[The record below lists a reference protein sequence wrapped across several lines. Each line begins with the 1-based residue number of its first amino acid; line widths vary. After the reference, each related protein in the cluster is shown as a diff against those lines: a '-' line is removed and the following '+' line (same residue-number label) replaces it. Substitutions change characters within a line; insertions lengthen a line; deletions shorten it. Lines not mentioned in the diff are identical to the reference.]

1 MELEKLA
8 IFICGNRNN
17 INWNS
22 NEKKSDF
29 FYLKGVVKSLT
40 EKIGFKNVKSKPIT
54 KNNIREGETISFNK
68 SEIASFG
75 LIEKNL
81 CQNFDIEIDILYAEF
96 DLKTILN
103 KYSNKPIQ
111 FKSISKFPEVNR
123 DLSILIDDELK
134 FEKKYIS
141 L

>member
-8 IFICGNRNN
+8 ILICGNRNN

-81 CQNFDIEIDILYAEF
+81 CQI
-96 DLKTILN
+96 KTR
-103 KYSNKPIQ
+103 KCS
-111 FKSISKFPEVNR
+111 
-123 DLSILIDDELK
+123 
-134 FEKKYIS
+134 
-141 L
+141 